1 MLDLDII
8 KLQCR
13 IEQDESEEDALLETY
28 ANAARRYVESYT
40 DRPLFETQ
48 EAADLSE
55 SECPLL
61 LDDDITVAMLLM
73 INHWY
78 VNREAVIVGSIT
90 ATLPMAV
97 ESFLWPYRR
106 LGV

>member
-8 KLQCR
+8 KQQCR

-28 ANAARRYVESYT
+28 ANAARRYVENYT

-55 SECPLL
+55 SEYPLV
-61 LDDDITVAMLLM
+61 LDEDITVAMLLM
-73 INHWY
+73 IGHWY
-78 VNREAVIVGSIT
+78 INREAVVIGTIT
-90 ATLPMAV
+90 ATLPLAV
-97 ESFLWPYRR
+97 ESILWPYRR

>member
-8 KLQCR
+8 KQQCR
-13 IEQDESEEDALLETY
+13 IEQDESDEDALLETY
-28 ANAARRYVESYT
+28 SNAARRYVENFT
-40 DRPLFETQ
+40 DRRLFETP

-55 SECPLL
+55 SEHPLL
-61 LDDDITVAMLLM
+61 LDDDITVAMLMM

-78 VNREAVIVGSIT
+78 VNREAVIVGSSP
-90 ATLPMAV
+90 ATLPLAV